1 MNNCNRHEVFERSD
15 DIDNDTTNNNNNTS
29 ELTEL
34 ENNNEPILILIK
46 DLIIKERNMLN
57 EKNNEFIMDI
67 IKDLLEKERN
77 TYNKQMALLKT
88 EVIKHKELNKRL
100 LRNKVTTSSFSD
112 SMYENENINSIN
124 DQHQQQ
130 KQQQEQQQQLLLQQQ
145 RQQKRKQQRQQQR
158 QQQQQKQQQEQQQEK
173 QQQQQQQQP
182 VTNDILVQIK
192 SMQNDMKLL
201 WDDNK
206 HLNEKVV
213 LLDHQVNQKRSPSS
227 TSIEE
232 LNSVV
237 NKQDGHD
244 ELSLNVLT
252 YMMLGFGLHL
262 KQRKLL
268 KQLDEDIAPW
278 ERYSTGFPS
287 KMLQKY
293 RYNGGGLGKTGNGIV
308 NPISIKKLH
317 GSGVIVKESNT
328 EEAGNTKL
336 LNPPNRVKNVVK
348 PWPPNT
354 TLIIGDSILWGC
366 RRGPVKEIQCQSSC
380 KPWSASG
387 RFIRLYGSTTKK
399 KTPKYHLAHRFQ

>member
-1 MNNCNRHEVFERSD
+1 
-15 DIDNDTTNNNNNTS
+15 
-29 ELTEL
+29 
-34 ENNNEPILILIK
+34 
-46 DLIIKERNMLN
+46 
-57 EKNNEFIMDI
+57 
-67 IKDLLEKERN
+67 
-77 TYNKQMALLKT
+77 
-88 EVIKHKELNKRL
+88 
-100 LRNKVTTSSFSD
+100 
-112 SMYENENINSIN
+112 
-124 DQHQQQ
+124 
-130 KQQQEQQQQLLLQQQ
+130 
-145 RQQKRKQQRQQQR
+145 
-158 QQQQQKQQQEQQQEK
+158 
-173 QQQQQQQQP
+173 
-182 VTNDILVQIK
+182 
-192 SMQNDMKLL
+192 MKLL
-201 WDDNK
+201 GDDNK

-237 NKQDGHD
+237 NKQGGHD

-293 RYNGGGLGKTGNGIV
+293 GYNGGGLGKTGNGIV

-328 EEAGNTKL
+328 EEDGNTKL

-354 TLIIGDSILWGC
+354 TLIIGDSILWGVEEGRLKKYNAKVRVNPGAQVDDLYDYMAPLL
-366 RRGPVKEIQCQSSC
+366 RRKPQNIILHIGSNDANYKPAEQIFTEIANLKRYIEDVIPGVKVILSCPVIRADNIKANHTLRRLEESIRSTFTFVCNNNVDVSC
-380 KPWSASG
+380 LGKKGLHLNPKGAG
-387 RFIRLYGSTTKK
+387 R
-399 KTPKYHLAHRFQ
+399 LAMNYISLMRCL

>member
-1 MNNCNRHEVFERSD
+1 
-15 DIDNDTTNNNNNTS
+15 
-29 ELTEL
+29 
-34 ENNNEPILILIK
+34 
-46 DLIIKERNMLN
+46 
-57 EKNNEFIMDI
+57 MDI
-67 IKDLLEKERN
+67 IKDLFEKERN

-112 SMYENENINSIN
+112 LMYENENINSIN
-124 DQHQQQ
+124 YQHQQQ

-145 RQQKRKQQRQQQR
+145 RQQKRKQQRQQRQQQR
-158 QQQQQKQQQEQQQEK
+158 QQQQQKQQQEKK

-182 VTNDILVQIK
+182 VANDILVQIK

-237 NKQDGHD
+237 NEQDGHD

-252 YMMLGFGLHL
+252 YMLGFGLHL
-262 KQRKLL
+262 KQRKRL

-293 RYNGGGLGKTGNGIV
+293 GYNGGGLGKKGNGIV

-354 TLIIGDSILWGC
+354 TLIIGDSILWGVEEGRLKKYNAKVRVNPGAQVDDLYDYMAPLL
-366 RRGPVKEIQCQSSC
+366 RRKPQNIILHIGSNDANYKPAEQIFTEIANL
-380 KPWSASG
+380 K
-387 RFIRLYGSTTKK
+387 R
-399 KTPKYHLAHRFQ
+399 